1 MAEISIFPKSSYMW
15 KPRIYVRYEKAASRR
30 NEGVGMKE
38 EGGGKDGGWRVTLE
52 SSSDPAP
59 LNLKSIT
66 GAFG

>member
-38 EGGGKDGGWRVTLE
+38 EGGGKDGGVE
-52 SSSDPAP
+52 S
-59 LNLKSIT
+59 NT
-66 GAFG
+66 GEQQ